1 MFVFHWT
8 FCKISNEKVIPPRSL
23 EHNIPTN
30 DGFKLHNRGKK
41 KSFDLPQFSNI
52 TANLPE
58 LIIGTKYPLQAN
70 LAAVISADKD
80 YSLLLK

>member
-1 MFVFHWT
+1 M
-8 FCKISNEKVIPPRSL
+8 KKLSPL
-23 EHNIPTN
+23 EHNILTN
-30 DGFKLHNRGKK
+30 DGFKLKKK
-41 KSFDLPQFSNI
+41 KSFNLPQFSNI
-52 TANLPE
+52 ATNLPE